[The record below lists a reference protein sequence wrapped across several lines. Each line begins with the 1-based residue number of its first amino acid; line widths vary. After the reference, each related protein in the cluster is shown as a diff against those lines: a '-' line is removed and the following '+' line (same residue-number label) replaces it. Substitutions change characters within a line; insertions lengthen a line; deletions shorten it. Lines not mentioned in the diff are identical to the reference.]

1 MKFKISYSKI
11 KIKWVN
17 EKQPE
22 KDTYIPKGEWR
33 QNVAEY
39 EYNEYK
45 EEKYSK
51 IECNEKNFD
60 SDKYFRYSGHVF
72 KKCPRKWRF
81 KKYDI

>member
-1 MKFKISYSKI
+1 MKEIILASNSPRRKELLRASKI
-11 KIKWVN
+11 DFKVVLS
-17 EKQPE
+17 
-22 KDTYIPKGEWR
+22 
-33 QNVAEY
+33 NV
-39 EYNEYK
+39 